1 MAYTMVTA
9 SNAEDLVNQLDTFET
24 SFANS
29 GEVIDYQIP
38 VLDSAGEIDDSDGP
52 DCGATG
58 NVQDSRRALVSY
70 FTAWAFAPQA
80 VQTKLMRL
88 SDNQIS
94 DWSSFDDATAFA
106 AEAPPLAA

>member
-1 MAYTMVTA
+1 MFVPCGAFPCARKELTCMAYTLISA

-24 SFANS
+24 SFADS

-38 VLDSAGEIDDSDGP
+38 VLNSAGEIDDSDGP

-58 NVQDSRRALVSY
+58 DVEDSRRALVTY

-80 VQTKLMRL
+80 VQTRLMRL
-88 SDNQIS
+88 SDNQ
-94 DWSSFDDATAFA
+94 
-106 AEAPPLAA
+106 